1 MQPMK
6 RRRIIIV
13 DDETDLCSTVAEY
26 LATYHY
32 DVRTASSGA
41 SLDDCLATELADLVL
56 LDVNMAGEDGF
67 SIARRLREVS
77 NVPIIMLTAMNRVED
92 RVFALEIG
100 ADDYIAKP
108 FNLRELLARVRT
120 VISRAE
126 AGSTRDAVDGAFAAS
141 EPMTARI
148 VSFGRVKLDL
158 EKHCLIDE
166 NGICEELTAMEF
178 DLLSAFARYPNRVL
192 SRDRLLYLAHSR
204 DIEPLGRSIDIRV
217 ARLRKKIEADSA
229 RPQIIKTVRGE
240 GYIFIPPKEMK
251 RT

>member
-1 MQPMK
+1 MQPK
-6 RRRIIIV
+6 SEPHIIIV
-13 DDETDLCSTVAEY
+13 DDETDLCNTVAEY
-26 LATYHY
+26 LGAHHY

-41 SLDDCLATELADLVL
+41 SLDACLATESADLVL

-67 SIARRLREVS
+67 SIARRLRAAS

-126 AGSTRDAVDGAFAAS
+126 AGSAKGAADGSFNAP
-141 EPMTARI
+141 EPPTARI
-148 VSFGRVKLDL
+148 ISFGRVKLDL
-158 EKHCLIDE
+158 ERHCLIDE
-166 NGICEELTAMEF
+166 SGACEELTAMEF

-204 DIEPLGRSIDIRV
+204 DTEPLGRSIDIRV
-217 ARLRKKIEADSA
+217 TRLRKKIEADSA
-229 RPQIIKTVRGE
+229 RPQVIKTVRGE
-240 GYIFIPPKEMK
+240 GYIFIPPKEME
-251 RT
+251 RV

>member
-6 RRRIIIV
+6 RSRIIIV

-26 LATYHY
+26 LAAYHY
-32 DVRTASSGA
+32 EVRTASSGA
-41 SLDDCLATELADLVL
+41 SLDACLATESADLVL

-67 SIARRLREVS
+67 SIARRLRGVS
-77 NVPIIMLTAMNRVED
+77 NVPIIMLTAMNSVED

-126 AGSTRDAVDGAFAAS
+126 AGSERDAADGAFNAR
-141 EPMTARI
+141 EPLTARI

-158 EKHCLIDE
+158 EKHCLVDE
-166 NGICEELTAMEF
+166 NGACEELTAMEF

-204 DIEPLGRSIDIRV
+204 DMEPLGRSIDIRV
-217 ARLRKKIEADSA
+217 TRLRKKIEADSA
-229 RPQIIKTVRGE
+229 RPQVIKTVRGE
-240 GYIFIPPKEMK
+240 GYIFIPPKEME
-251 RT
+251 RA

>member
-1 MQPMK
+1 MQPI
-6 RRRIIIV
+6 RESRIVIV

-26 LATYHY
+26 LGAYHY

-41 SLDDCLATELADLVL
+41 SLDACLATEAADLVL
-56 LDVNMAGEDGF
+56 LNVNMAGEDGF
-67 SIARRLREVS
+67 SIARRLRAAS
-77 NVPIIMLTAMNRVED
+77 SVPIIMLTAMNRVED

-120 VISRAE
+120 VISRAKP
-126 AGSTRDAVDGAFAAS
+126 GSTKGAAEGSLHAP
-141 EPMTARI
+141 EPPNARI
-148 VSFGRVKLDL
+148 ISFGRVKLDL

-166 NGICEELTAMEF
+166 SGACEELTAMEF
-178 DLLSAFARYPNRVL
+178 DLLSAFARHPNRVL

-217 ARLRKKIEADSA
+217 TRLRKKIEADSA
-229 RPQIIKTVRGE
+229 RPQVIKTVRGE
-240 GYIFIPPKEMK
+240 GYMFIPPKEME
-251 RT
+251 RV